1 MQKAFQI
8 ELQLFFAIYDYFF
21 NNPDGQ
27 PQGYEAD
34 EIRRKLDEKLDKVIS
49 RELFSKYKRAA
60 TAEEREQARQQ
71 YLDHVGMLHSHR
83 TPTEIHKNE
92 L

>member
-1 MQKAFQI
+1 MQKSVQI
-8 ELQLFFAIYDYFF
+8 DSELFIQIYKYFESCRDNSSQTSEIYSQLDY
-21 NNPDGQ
+21 
-27 PQGYEAD
+27 
-34 EIRRKLDEKLDKVIS
+34 KLNKLIS

-71 YLDHVGMLHSHR
+71 YLDHVGMLNSFRTSH
-83 TPTEIHKNE
+83 EVHKNE